1 MKELFHRSE
10 IGNEPDKMMDAFQ
23 TRAKELMEDL
33 NEILAEQRHEPD
45 FPGQQVL
52 TKGVRILANA
62 AALNEES
69 IFYDWISGEKENL
82 LDLAEDLA
90 LSENPILLLDDL
102 YESLKKK
109 EKRNIHI
116 DFFYYALDWLFIQS
130 LIELQGRRVIYVNRK
145 TDRAENS
152 TLGGG
157 YSGY

>member
-1 MKELFHRSE
+1 MIINMERGPSLSLYYLGAKIIE
-10 IGNEPDKMMDAFQ
+10 I
-23 TRAKELMEDL
+23 
-33 NEILAEQRHEPD
+33 
-45 FPGQQVL
+45 
-52 TKGVRILANA
+52 
-62 AALNEES
+62 
-69 IFYDWISGEKENL
+69 
-82 LDLAEDLA
+82 

-157 YSGY
+157 YSEY